1 MKFNKLEITNQIGEL
16 DVVYKYKADKKNR
29 PIIRSSNDAIQV
41 IEKLFKVDKL
51 GLQEQFVV
59 VFLNRA
65 NRVIGSAHLFS
76 GGITSTVV
84 DIRIV
89 VATALRLLS
98 SAIIVAHNHPSGN
111 LSQSVEDK
119 KLTQKLKEALDLMEI
134 KLLDHIILGQ
144 EQEYYS
150 FADTGEI

>member
-1 MKFNKLEITNQIGEL
+1 MKFNKLEITDQIGEL

-65 NRVIGSAHLFS
+65 NRVIGSTHLFS

-89 VATALRLLS
+89 VATALRLVS

-119 KLTQKLKEALDLMEI
+119 KLTQRLKEALDLMEI